1 MMGIEFMQWELHHS
15 HVGNRYNA
23 MEFQCTHDGNKD
35 SHNGIISIPIMGIAY
50 THDGNLKLS
59 HDGNCSTFPI
69 MGISDGNS
77 SIPFIIPITGIM
89 KIFLCYH
96 YTMTVHFTLPFDQ
109 I

>member
-15 HVGNRYNA
+15 HVGNRNNA

-50 THDGNLKLS
+50 THDRNLKLS

-89 KIFLCYH
+89 KIFLCYA
-96 YTMTVHFTLPFDQ
+96 HFHTLY
-109 I
+109 